1 MELIGKKNL
10 LTFKKGCFLWGPKVG
25 PYGIVFD
32 MVPELMTV
40 KIDLIDSTN
49 KV

>member
-1 MELIGKKNL
+1 MGLIEKNL